1 MRFIT
6 EMGEQAGCWLVVDTA
21 NNNAIVG
28 NHESATLAALDACKR
43 EKDRCDEDLLM
54 LIAKLNCRVQ
64 RFDWSHIPGGYI
76 VKP

>member
-6 EMGEQAGCWLVVDTA
+6 EMGEQAGCWLVVDSA

-43 EKDRCDEDLLM
+43 EKDSCDEDLLM
-54 LIAKLNCRVQ
+54 LMQ
-64 RFDWSHIPGGYI
+64 RQKDLSTLLQH
-76 VKP
+76 KTAA